1 MRHLLVLTLLFA
13 AASCFVPKTKDSDKY
28 FLVQPQQP
36 VTYSSDDFCIS
47 WEFYSTEPFTIDF
60 LIDGT
65 IVTDKNYVNVTRCEI
80 KDNSFEVN
88 TYTVNITSK
97 VNAIVYMSDHTGI
110 CSVDIV
116 IIVVLV
122 VSIPLLSLAIAVIIL
137 CCCYFQIA
145 CKIISCCRPT
155 NKDTPTVVELQQV

>member
-1 MRHLLVLTLLFA
+1 MRHLLVLTLLMA
-13 AASCFVPKTKDSDKY
+13 TVSCFVPKTKDNDKY
-28 FLVQPQQP
+28 FLVQPDQP
-36 VTYSSDDFCIS
+36 ATYSSDDFCIS

-60 LIDGT
+60 LIDGI
-65 IVTDKNYVNVTRCEI
+65 IVTDKKYVNVSRCEI

-97 VNAIVYMSDHTGI
+97 VNATVYMSDHTGI

-122 VSIPLLSLAIAVIIL
+122 VSIPLISLIIAVIIL
-137 CCCYFQIA
+137 CCCYFQIP
-145 CKIISCCRPT
+145 CKIISCCKPT
-155 NKDTPTVVELQQV
+155 NNDTPTVVELQQV

>member
-1 MRHLLVLTLLFA
+1 MRHLLVLTLLIA
-13 AASCFVPKTKDSDKY
+13 TVSSFVPKTEDSDKY

-36 VTYSSDDFCIS
+36 ATYSSEDFCIS

-60 LIDGT
+60 LLDGT
-65 IVTDKNYVNVTRCEI
+65 IVTDKNYVNVSRCEI

-97 VNAIVYMSDHTGI
+97 VNATVYMSDHTGI

-116 IIVVLV
+116 IVVVLV
-122 VSIPLLSLAIAVIIL
+122 VSIPLISLIITAIFL
-137 CCCYFQIA
+137 CCYYLKIP
-145 CKIISCCRPT
+145 CKFISCCRPT
-155 NKDTPTVVELQQV
+155 NNDTPTVVELQQV